1 MKPDTPKTWARA
13 AVAGII
19 LPKERESAQQELLDH
34 ILDHKET
41 LLSAGFSREEAER
54 QAIAAMGDAEETAKL
69 LRKAHQPVLTRLM
82 QVARVCA
89 ICLAAAAVL
98 SVFTAWVMQADD
110 VLPRWFEGKPYPED
124 QAWFF
129 EQPVDDS
136 ILYRRVC
143 APNAA
148 LPVGDYTLRV
158 DKAAVVQHADGW
170 ELHLL
175 AEFDGKW
182 PWQDPPMLNGSLT
195 FRVNGQ
201 PYTVYGSGPQYHQQ
215 GSSFYGWFHTDL
227 SAEPQ
232 SAALELTR
240 DGVVCSLPLDLEG
253 GDVYEKGR

>member
-34 ILDHKET
+34 ILDHKEA
-41 LLSAGFSREEAER
+41 LLAAGFSREEAER
-54 QAIAAMGDAEETAKL
+54 QAVAAMGDAEETAKL

-82 QVARVCA
+82 QAARVCA
-89 ICLAAAAVL
+89 ICLAATAVL
-98 SVFTAWVMQADD
+98 SVFIAWVMQADD

-143 APNAA
+143 KPNAA

-158 DKAAVVQHADGW
+158 DKAAVVQYADRW

-175 AEFDGKW
+175 TEFDGKW
-182 PWQDPPMLNGSLT
+182 PWQDAPIPDRSLT
-195 FRVNGQ
+195 FHVDGQ
-201 PYTVYGSGPQYHQQ
+201 PCVIYGGGPHYQQ
-215 GSSFYGWFHTDL
+215 GSSFYAWYYVET
-227 SAEPQ
+227 SVAPQ
-232 SAALELTR
+232 SAVLELTR
-240 DGVVCSLPLDLEG
+240 DGVVYSLPLNMEG